1 MLSPVQPAPD
11 AASALRQRAISND
24 LTREVYGVLG
34 VPIDAVGM
42 NSVIEIVRAAAMS
55 RAPFMIS
62 TVNVNFLIK
71 CATDVAFRRSV
82 LQSELCTADG
92 MPVVWLAKMLGIPI
106 KERLAGSDMFE
117 AFRESK
123 GTPLGVFIFGGQ
135 EGVADRLCNQLAA
148 ENGGLRCAG
157 WHYPG
162 FGSIAEMSTKAN
174 IDKINDSGAQFLAVA
189 LGAAKGQAWLV
200 NNRDQFRVPVRV
212 HLGASINFEAG
223 ILKRAPRLWRNMGL
237 EWLWRIKEE
246 PHLWRRYFG
255 DGIAL
260 GRLLVS
266 RFLPLFILQL
276 FDKRHG
282 QLMSAPLQ
290 ITQTETA
297 DKLIMSVSGAAVRS
311 NVHAA
316 IERFQTG
323 LDCHKNVTINLAGT
337 VLLDYRFLGL
347 LLMLNKALTEQGLS
361 LKLESV
367 PAAIA
372 RRLRYNG
379 FGFLLD
385 QHWQKDACKS

>member
-1 MLSPVQPAPD
+1 MLSPVQPASN
-11 AASALRQRAISND
+11 AAPALRQRAISND

-42 NSVIEIVRAAAMS
+42 NSVIEIVRAAAMT
-55 RAPFMIS
+55 RAPLMIS

-71 CATDVAFRRSV
+71 SATDRAFRRSV

-92 MPVVWLAKMLGIPI
+92 MPVVWLAKMLGIPV
-106 KERLAGSDMFE
+106 KERLAGSDMFQ
-117 AFRESK
+117 AFRENRDA
-123 GTPLGVFIFGGQ
+123 PLSVFIFGGQ
-135 EGVADRLCNQLAA
+135 EGVADRLCSQLAD

-162 FGSIAEMSTKAN
+162 FGSIDEMSTKAN
-174 IDKINDSGAQFLAVA
+174 LDKINDSGAQFLAVA

-200 NNRDQFRVPVRV
+200 NNRDQIRVPVRV

-246 PHLWRRYFG
+246 PHLWRRYFD

-266 RFLPLFILQL
+266 RFLPLLILQWL
-276 FDKRHG
+276 EKRG
-282 QLMSAPLQ
+282 SEADLGPLQ
-290 ITQTETA
+290 TTQTETS
-297 DKLIMSVSGAAVRS
+297 DRLILFLSGAAIRA
-311 NVHAA
+311 NVPTA
-316 IERFQTG
+316 IEHFEAV
-323 LDCHKNVTINLAGT
+323 LDCHKNVTINLAGIAR
-337 VLLDYRFLGL
+337 LDYRFLGL
-347 LLMLNKALTEQGLS
+347 LLMLNKALTDRGLS
-361 LKLESV
+361 LDFQAV

-372 RRLRYNG
+372 RRLRFNG

>member
-1 MLSPVQPAPD
+1 MLSPVQPGSD
-11 AASALRQRAISND
+11 AAPARRQRAISND

-71 CATDVAFRRSV
+71 SATDRAFRRSV

-92 MPVVWLAKMLGIPI
+92 MPVVWLAKMLGIPV
-106 KERLAGSDMFE
+106 KERLAGSDMFQ
-117 AFRESK
+117 AFRQNR
-123 GTPLGVFIFGGQ
+123 GAPLGVFIFGGQ

-148 ENGGLRCAG
+148 ENGGLGCAG

-162 FGSIAEMSTKAN
+162 FGSIEEMSTKAN
-174 IDKINDSGAQFLAVA
+174 IDKINESGAQFLAVA

-200 NNRDQFRVPVRV
+200 NNRDQIHVPVRV

-223 ILKRAPRLWRNMGL
+223 ILKRAPRLWRNLGL

-276 FDKRHG
+276 FDKGHG
-282 QLMSAPLQ
+282 QLVSAPLQ
-290 ITQTETA
+290 ITQAEAA

-316 IERFQTG
+316 IERFQTA

-347 LLMLNKALTEQGLS
+347 LLMLNKALTEQSLS

-372 RRLRYNG
+372 RRLRFNG